1 MARQPKKP
9 SDDPQLDRLIDEAK
23 QLKIKS
29 DEIIERMS
37 LLSGKIDAKEAE
49 RRAREK
55 KR

>member
-23 QLKIKS
+23 QLNIKS
-29 DEIIERMS
+29 DDIFERMS
-37 LLSGKIDAKEAE
+37 LLSIKIDAMEGE